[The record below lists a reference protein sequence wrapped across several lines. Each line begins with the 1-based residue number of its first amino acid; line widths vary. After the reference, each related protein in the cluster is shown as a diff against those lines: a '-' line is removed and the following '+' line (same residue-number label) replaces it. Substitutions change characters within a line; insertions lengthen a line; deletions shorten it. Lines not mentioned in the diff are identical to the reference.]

1 MHSGPPFCSG
11 AGTDMHM
18 TGFAFFPTDCV
29 IYLFREWRLD
39 SAAKFAF
46 AVLGTVLLGVLTE
59 WLTHFRREK
68 LAPSSATRLK
78 GRPRLWHV
86 AMAAIFTIQARAAAD
101 AAARPPARPTDRPSF
116 APPASPLT
124 RLSHPQATLGYFL
137 MLVAMT
143 YQGEL
148 FIAVIAGLGLGHGAF
163 NVHAPVAGTDACCVE
178 PAPPTAKQQGEK
190 EVLKEVSAR
199 VAAGVTP
206 VEAAPPVTTVLAVEG
221 MTCDGCTATVV
232 AALAAVPGVEAV
244 QVSLSEGTATVRG
257 AAPPAEL
264 RARVV
269 ASGHAARVLRDP
281 SVPAGVP
288 VGAEHAGTWRD
299 GDVTCWSRSAAEA
312 AELL

>member
-1 MHSGPPFCSG
+1 
-11 AGTDMHM
+11 
-18 TGFAFFPTDCV
+18 
-29 IYLFREWRLD
+29 
-39 SAAKFAF
+39 
-46 AVLGTVLLGVLTE
+46 
-59 WLTHFRREK
+59 
-68 LAPSSATRLK
+68 
-78 GRPRLWHV
+78 
-86 AMAAIFTIQARAAAD
+86 
-101 AAARPPARPTDRPSF
+101 
-116 APPASPLT
+116 
-124 RLSHPQATLGYFL
+124 

-178 PAPPTAKQQGEK
+178 PAPPTAKQQGGSGG
-190 EVLKEVSAR
+190 EVKVEAR
-199 VAAGVTP
+199 VAAAA

>member
-1 MHSGPPFCSG
+1 
-11 AGTDMHM
+11 
-18 TGFAFFPTDCV
+18 
-29 IYLFREWRLD
+29 
-39 SAAKFAF
+39 
-46 AVLGTVLLGVLTE
+46 
-59 WLTHFRREK
+59 
-68 LAPSSATRLK
+68 
-78 GRPRLWHV
+78 
-86 AMAAIFTIQARAAAD
+86 
-101 AAARPPARPTDRPSF
+101 
-116 APPASPLT
+116 
-124 RLSHPQATLGYFL
+124 

-178 PAPPTAKQQGEK
+178 PAPPTAKQQGGGGG
-190 EVLKEVSAR
+190 EVKVEAR
-199 VAAGVTP
+199 VAAAA

-299 GDVTCWSRSAAEA
+299 GDVTCWSRSAPRRRSCSEGERHAVCSLRLINIVDCGPGAKCARRWPPGFVPGLMAVMPRGRERGRA
-312 AELL
+312 HRQHFC

>member
-1 MHSGPPFCSG
+1 
-11 AGTDMHM
+11 M

-59 WLTHFRREK
+59 SLTYFRREK

-101 AAARPPARPTDRPSF
+101 ADAATAAARPPARPPLFPS
-116 APPASPLT
+116 ARPPASPLIP
-124 RLSHPQATLGYFL
+124 RHRHHPQATLGYFL

-178 PAPPTAKQQGEK
+178 PAPPTAKQQGGGGG
-190 EVLKEVSAR
+190 EVKVEAR
-199 VAAGVTP
+199 VAAAA

>member
-1 MHSGPPFCSG
+1 MDMHSGPPFCSG

-59 WLTHFRREK
+59 SLTYFRREK

-86 AMAAIFTIQARAAAD
+86 AMAAIFTIQARAPPQTPPP
-101 AAARPPARPTDRPSF
+101 PPARPPDRPTRF

-178 PAPPTAKQQGEK
+178 PAPPTAKQQGGSGG
-190 EVLKEVSAR
+190 EVKVEAR
-199 VAAGVTP
+199 VAAAA

-257 AAPPAEL
+257 AAPPAEPA
-264 RARVV
+264 RASSPPATPR
-269 ASGHAARVLRDP
+269 ASSATRRCRRA
-281 SVPAGVP
+281 
-288 VGAEHAGTWRD
+288 
-299 GDVTCWSRSAAEA
+299 SRSAPSTPARGA
-312 AELL
+312 TAT

>member
-1 MHSGPPFCSG
+1 
-11 AGTDMHM
+11 
-18 TGFAFFPTDCV
+18 
-29 IYLFREWRLD
+29 
-39 SAAKFAF
+39 
-46 AVLGTVLLGVLTE
+46 
-59 WLTHFRREK
+59 
-68 LAPSSATRLK
+68 
-78 GRPRLWHV
+78 
-86 AMAAIFTIQARAAAD
+86 MAAIFTIQARAAAD
-101 AAARPPARPTDRPSF
+101 AAARPPARPTDRPSA

-190 EVLKEVSAR
+190 EVLTEVSAR

-232 AALAAVPGVEAV
+232 AALAAVPGVDAV

-269 ASGHAARVLRDP
+269 ARPRRARPRDP

-288 VGAEHAGTWRD
+288 VGAEHVAAAT
-299 GDVTCWSRSAAEA
+299 TCWSPPRPRRSCSEKAAQRHASVFSQQNIVDTRA
-312 AELL
+312 AGGARSRAADLAPAAVRSPRADSRLLAERRAPAVHTPEWPGGP